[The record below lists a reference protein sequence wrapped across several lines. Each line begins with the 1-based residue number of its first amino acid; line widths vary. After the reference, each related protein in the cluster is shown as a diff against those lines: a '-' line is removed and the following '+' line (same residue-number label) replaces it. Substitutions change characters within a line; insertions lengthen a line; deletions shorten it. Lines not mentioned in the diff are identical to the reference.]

1 VLPSASTV
9 GVVVQV
15 VGDDRDEWGSSLM
28 DRDASPERMGDMSSV
43 WSIRRS
49 AADKKLAGVCGGV
62 ARHWNVDPV
71 LVRVGWALLALSG
84 GVGVVLYAAAWLL
97 VPADGATSSSMDDL
111 TKGATRG
118 WPREAWVA
126 IVAIAC
132 LITFGI
138 FSSTTTI
145 GFGPAVVLALIW
157 YFGYYKTQVK
167 KSAPPPSA
175 LTGQP
180 MTPTPPPAAE
190 PFRYPGPPTPF
201 TEAAEAWRQRVEDM
215 RGSYGTSSSAPAA
228 STSAAFSAPT
238 APPTSAP
245 SWSPSPTPPAQDAPA
260 PGTQAPGGSGPA
272 WQTYPVTAGPST
284 VQDPVSPEVLAAA
297 HHADFLATADP
308 VGLYTEEAPR
318 QAAAA
323 PSRRTQAHSL
333 SARRLRLA
341 SVVVLGLVLLGLAIA
356 DALGVPITP
365 LIYAAAALLVVGLT
379 LIAATWLGRARGI
392 LPVGLLLL
400 VAVLGLSVA
409 VPASHFVHQVG
420 YTSVAQLPVEP
431 VTVDRGVLRVDLS
444 GLDVTKDATFAADL
458 GTGAVQILAPP
469 NTNLV
474 LDYSVGNGV
483 VLDNDKTVVSGENLH
498 GSSPLNRSVASEP
511 TLTLHVELDQGV
523 VAVKR

>member
-1 VLPSASTV
+1 
-9 GVVVQV
+9 
-15 VGDDRDEWGSSLM
+15 
-28 DRDASPERMGDMSSV
+28 MSSV

-49 AADKKLAGVCGGV
+49 TVDKKLAGVCGGV

-71 LVRVGWALLALSG
+71 LVRVGWVLLALSG

-97 VPADGATSSSMDDL
+97 VPADGATSSTMDDL
-111 TKGATRG
+111 AKGATRG

-157 YFGYYKTQVK
+157 YFGYYKTRVK
-167 KSAPPPSA
+167 QSAPPPSA

-180 MTPTPPPAAE
+180 TSSTPPPAPAE

-201 TEAAEAWRQRVEDM
+201 TEAAEAWRQRVDDM
-215 RGSYGTSSSAPAA
+215 RRSSGAAPSVPFASAGASSSEPAWSAPAPA
-228 STSAAFSAPT
+228 TS
-238 APPTSAP
+238 
-245 SWSPSPTPPAQDAPA
+245 PPAPA
-260 PGTQAPGGSGPA
+260 PA
-272 WQTYPVTAGPST
+272 WQTYPASAGPST
-284 VQDPVSPEVLAAA
+284 VQDPVSPEVQEAAA
-297 HHADFLATADP
+297 HADFLATADP
-308 VGLYTEEAPR
+308 VGLYTEAAPR

-341 SVVVLGLVLLGLAIA
+341 SVLLLGLVLLGLAIA

-365 LIYAAAALLVVGLT
+365 LIYAASALLVVGLT
-379 LIAATWLGRARGI
+379 LVAATWLGRARGI

-400 VAVLGLSVA
+400 VVVLGLSVA
-409 VPASHFVHQVG
+409 IPASRFAHQVG
-420 YTSVAQLPVEP
+420 YTSVAQLPAQP
-431 VTVDRGVLRVDLS
+431 VTVERGVLNVDLS
-444 GLDVTKDATFAADL
+444 RLDVTTDATFAADL
-458 GTGAVQILAPP
+458 GTGAVRIVAPP
-469 NTNLV
+469 NTNIV
-474 LDYSVGNGV
+474 LDYSVGNGA
-483 VLDNDKTVVSGENLH
+483 VLDNDQTVASGENLN
-498 GSSPLNRSVASEP
+498 GTSPLGRSVDSEP
-511 TLTLHVELDQGV
+511 TLTLDIEVDQGV